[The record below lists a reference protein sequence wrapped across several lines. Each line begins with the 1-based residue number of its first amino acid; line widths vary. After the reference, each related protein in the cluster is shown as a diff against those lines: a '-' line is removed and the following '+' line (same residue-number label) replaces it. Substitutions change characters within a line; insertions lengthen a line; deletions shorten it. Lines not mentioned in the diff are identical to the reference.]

1 MKRYADTCERAIGNS
16 QKPFCKLRNLD
27 RSISNETA
35 AMLSQT
41 IGNVK
46 QSNRDLLIEYSGVI
60 EESSKR
66 FQVVSIA
73 VIFFLVILLIFC
85 MAR

>member
-1 MKRYADTCERAIGNS
+1 
-16 QKPFCKLRNLD
+16 
-27 RSISNETA
+27 
-35 AMLSQT
+35 MLSQT